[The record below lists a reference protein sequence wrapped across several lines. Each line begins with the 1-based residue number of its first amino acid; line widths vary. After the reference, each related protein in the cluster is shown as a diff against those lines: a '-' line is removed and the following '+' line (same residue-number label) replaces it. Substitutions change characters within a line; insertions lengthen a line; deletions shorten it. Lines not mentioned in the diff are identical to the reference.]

1 MEPTFNVRQQ
11 SGIYIGPTS
20 DILPGVLPEGRVV
33 VVSDATI
40 DRLYHPMLAPYDTV
54 LIGLGE
60 SIKTLQTVE
69 SIYRRFI
76 ELGVDRSTFV
86 LGIGGGIV
94 TDVAGFAAAT
104 YMRGLDFGFVS
115 TTLLGQ
121 VDASVGGKNG
131 VNVDGYKNM
140 AGTFKQPRFV
150 ICDPEMLRTL
160 SDREFRAG
168 LAEVVKAAIIADA
181 DLFAR
186 IEATTFDDLRS
197 DTDLLTD
204 AVSASI
210 RVKADIVERDER
222 ESGDRRKLNLGHT
235 LAHAIEKCTNRL
247 NHGEAVAVGTA
258 LIADASVKL
267 GVLTAEDRDRIAGV
281 LKKLGF
287 DLTPPVDVK
296 RLLKEVGKDK
306 KNEDGMLRIVVPIGI
321 GDCDVRP
328 MKMDAFAALF

>member
-1 MEPTFNVRQQ
+1 MEPIFNVRQQ
-11 SGIYIGPTS
+11 SEIYIGPTS
-20 DILPGVLPEGRVV
+20 DILPGVLPGGRVV

-197 DTDLLTD
+197 NTDLLTD

>member
-1 MEPTFNVRQQ
+1 MEPIFNVRQQ
-11 SGIYIGPTS
+11 SEIYIGPTS
-20 DILPGVLPEGRVV
+20 DILSGVLPGGRVV

-121 VDASVGGKNG
+121 VDASVGGK
-131 VNVDGYKNM
+131 KNM
-140 AGTFKQPRFV
+140 AGTFSQPRFV
-150 ICDPEMLRTL
+150 ICDPGMLRTL

-197 DTDLLTD
+197 NTDLLTD

>member
-1 MEPTFNVRQQ
+1 MEPIFNVRQQ
-11 SGIYIGPTS
+11 SEIYIGPTA

-69 SIYRRFI
+69 SIYRLHRTGRRPVDFRAGDRGRYRDRRDGFRRRDLHARPRFRLRLDDPAGAGRRQRGRQERRECRRI
-76 ELGVDRSTFV
+76 QEY
-86 LGIGGGIV
+86 GG
-94 TDVAGFAAAT
+94 DVFAAPV
-104 YMRGLDFGFVS
+104 RG
-115 TTLLGQ
+115 
-121 VDASVGGKNG
+121 
-131 VNVDGYKNM
+131 
-140 AGTFKQPRFV
+140 
-150 ICDPEMLRTL
+150 LRTL

-168 LAEVVKAAIIADA
+168 LAEVVKAAVIADA
-181 DLFAR
+181 GLFAR
-186 IEATTFDDLRS
+186 IEATTFDALRS

-267 GVLTAEDRDRIAGV
+267 GVLAAEDRDRIAGV

-296 RLLKEVGKDK
+296 RLLKEVDKDK
-306 KNEDGMLRIVVPIGI
+306 KNEDGMLRIVVPVGI
-321 GDCDVRP
+321 GDCDVRR
-328 MKMDAFAALF
+328 MSHDEFAALFA

>member
-1 MEPTFNVRQQ
+1 MKPSFNLREQ
-11 SGIYIGPTS
+11 SEIYIGATDDVLS
-20 DILPGVLPEGRVV
+20 GVLPGGRVV

-40 DRLYHPMLAPYDTV
+40 DRLYHPLLAPYDTV
-54 LIGLGE
+54 LIGTGE
-60 SIKTLQTVE
+60 SMKTFQTVE
-69 SIYRRFI
+69 TIWRRFI

-86 LGIGGGIV
+86 LAVGGGIV

-104 YMRGLDFGFVS
+104 YMRGLSFGFVS

-140 AGTFKQPRFV
+140 AGTFTQPRFV
-150 ICDPEMLRTL
+150 ICDPGMLRTL

-181 DLFAR
+181 GLFGR
-186 IEATTFDDLRS
+186 LEEATFQQLRT

-204 AVSASI
+204 VVSAAI

-222 ESGDRRKLNLGHT
+222 ESGERRKLNLGHT
-235 LAHAIEKCTNRL
+235 LAHAIEKCSNRM
-247 NHGEAVAVGTA
+247 NHGEAVAAGTA
-258 LIADASVKL
+258 LVADAAVKMGAL
-267 GVLTAEDRDRIAGV
+267 QAADRDRIADV
-281 LKKLGF
+281 LRRLGF

-306 KNEDGMLRIVVPIGI
+306 KNEQGVLRIVLPVGI
-321 GDCDVRP
+321 GACEVRP
-328 MKMDAFAALF
+328 MSPEEFAALF